1 VKCAQTRSTQWLG
14 STLNASAIPGPGVA
28 APRGRV
34 LLATLL
40 IGIALVAIW
49 YLWRFVTPYASID
62 PAYYDYLWPWRHALW
77 AHLAGGL
84 SALLIGPVQLWL
96 GLTRRRLRLHRLLGR
111 ICLGAAILSLS
122 GASYLIAKELPGDW
136 VFAGG
141 LLGLA
146 CAWALTTGV
155 GYLAVRRGCIQQHQ
169 EWMIRSYVVASAFVF
184 FRLFVDVLH
193 AFGVHGPKGVQTAE
207 ELKLAAWF
215 CWSIPLLVTEV
226 VIQARHLRRVG
237 FRSAAH

>member
-1 VKCAQTRSTQWLG
+1 MSAT
-14 STLNASAIPGPGVA
+14 AIPGAGVS
-28 APRGRV
+28 APRARV

-40 IGIALVAIW
+40 IGIAFVAIW

-62 PAYYDYLWPWRHALW
+62 PTFYDYLWPWRYALW

-84 SALLIGPVQLWL
+84 SALLIAPVQLWL

-111 ICLGAAILSLS
+111 IYLGVAILSLS
-122 GASYLIAKELPGDW
+122 GASYLIAKELPHDW

-146 CAWALTTGV
+146 CAWTLTTGL
-155 GYLAVRRGCIQQHQ
+155 GYLAIRRRCIQQHQ

-193 AFGVHGPKGVQTAE
+193 AFGVHGPKGAQTAE

-215 CWSIPLLVTEV
+215 CWSVPLLVTEV
-226 VIQARHLRRVG
+226 FLQLRHLRRAG
-237 FRSAAH
+237 IQGSALH

>member
-1 VKCAQTRSTQWLG
+1 M
-14 STLNASAIPGPGVA
+14 NASAIPGPGVA

-96 GLTRRRLRLHRLLGR
+96 GLTRRRLSDGMMHKRCTPDARVCVLM
-111 ICLGAAILSLS
+111 A
-122 GASYLIAKELPGDW
+122 YLDR
-136 VFAGG
+136 
-141 LLGLA
+141 A
-146 CAWALTTGV
+146 C
-155 GYLAVRRGCIQQHQ
+155 
-169 EWMIRSYVVASAFVF
+169 VARTREKRA
-184 FRLFVDVLH
+184 
-193 AFGVHGPKGVQTAE
+193 
-207 ELKLAAWF
+207 
-215 CWSIPLLVTEV
+215 
-226 VIQARHLRRVG
+226 
-237 FRSAAH
+237 

>member
-1 VKCAQTRSTQWLG
+1 
-14 STLNASAIPGPGVA
+14 LNASAVPTSGVSA
-28 APRGRV
+28 QRARAV
-34 LLATLL
+34 LATFLL
-40 IGIALVAIW
+40 GITLVAIW

-62 PAYYDYLWPWRHALW
+62 PTYYDYLWPWRYALW

-111 ICLGAAILSLS
+111 IYLGTAIVSLS

-146 CAWALTTGV
+146 CAWSVTTGL
-155 GYLAVRRGCIQQHQ
+155 GYLAIRRRCIQQHQ

-193 AFGVHGPKGVQTAE
+193 ALGVHGPKGVQTAE

-226 VIQARHLRRVG
+226 FIRSRHLRRAG
-237 FRSAAH
+237 LRSSASH